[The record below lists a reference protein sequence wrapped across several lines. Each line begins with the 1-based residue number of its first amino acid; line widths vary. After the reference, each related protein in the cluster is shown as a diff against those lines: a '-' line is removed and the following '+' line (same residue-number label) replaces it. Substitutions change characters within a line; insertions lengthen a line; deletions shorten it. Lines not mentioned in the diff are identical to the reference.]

1 MIAGLRPEK
10 NHDVLLAALERLAP
24 EVPGLRVLLV
34 GAGPL
39 LEHYRAQVA
48 QGPLRLATVFTGDVP
63 QVREYAWAMDVGCLT
78 PGSNEGFSNAV
89 IEQMAVG
96 LPMIVTDVGGN
107 AEAVVAGE
115 TGYVIPPGGSTEL
128 AQALRR
134 LFQDATLRAALGRA
148 ARARVEARF
157 SLEQMCARHA
167 QLYRQLLDESRQ
179 PR

>member
-10 NHDVLLAALERLAP
+10 NHDVLLAALTLLAP

-48 QGPLRLATVFTGDVP
+48 HGPLRAATVFTGDVP
-63 QVREYAWAMDVGCLT
+63 QVRDYAWAMDVGCLT

-89 IEQMAVG
+89 IEQMATG

-107 AEAVVAGE
+107 AEAVAAGE
-115 TGYVIPPGGSTEL
+115 SGYVIAPGASAEL
-128 AQALRR
+128 ARALRR
-134 LFQDATLRAALGRA
+134 LYQDAALRRAMGRA
-148 ARARVEARF
+148 ARARVEERF

-167 QLYRQLLDESRQ
+167 QLYRQLLDDPQDAR
-179 PR
+179 